1 MPAIRTPKNRPHYN
15 LAATIKRIACL
26 RQKEVIRQIV
36 LSETE
41 YKFFRD
47 HPDYH
52 YYLSLRKISFITYN
66 PDTYSA
72 KDIKDLHQSVGA
84 GELCYPVDE
93 DRE

>member
-26 RQKEVIRQIV
+26 RQTTVTRQIV

-41 YKFFRD
+41 YRFFRD

-52 YYLSLRKISFITYN
+52 YYLSLRQISFITYN
-66 PDTYSA
+66 SNIYTA
-72 KDIKDLHQSVGA
+72 KDVKELHRAVST

-93 DRE
+93 N